1 MDLIPLFHFQKC
13 IYTKKTTNFYTSTNV
28 YHCSGKII
36 SCNCDAIHPCF
47 FFWRDPIPSSPED
60 RNQCTSMANTLVV
73 YARLYYDFWPKGLRR
88 GSDFLIF
95 LWKLWCFG
103 GGGPG
108 FGENLFHAFLRW
120 FSLKENVTSESW
132 NWIILDLPLVR
143 KTCSNTWG
151 MGHHEIGG
159 TFVDGT
165 SQRCT

>member
-103 GGGPG
+103 GGGVALVL
-108 FGENLFHAFLRW
+108 EKTYSTLFCGG
-120 FSLKENVTSESW
+120 
-132 NWIILDLPLVR
+132 LVWR
-143 KTCSNTWG
+143 KMSPQRV
-151 MGHHEIGG
+151 EIGSSWICLWLERLAATLEG
-159 TFVDGT
+159 WVTMK
-165 SQRCT
+165 